1 MGRLIG
7 ARRRLSNDKRGAV
20 AVEFA
25 LLFTLML
32 TMMFGISQFGIAL
45 YNKVAMTDA
54 SRAAARMLSI
64 SRTNATVWTDT
75 RNAFFQAAPGIQSAS
90 TTLTISIN
98 GTPCTSNA
106 TCVTAMATA
115 AGLPA
120 TVRAQY
126 PCNLKVL
133 TDFAPGCQLTSI
145 TTQRVE

>member
-1 MGRLIG
+1 MNRLVG
-7 ARRRLSNDKRGAV
+7 ARRRLPTDRRGAV

-32 TMMFGISQFGIAL
+32 TMLLGISQFGIAL
-45 YNKVAMTDA
+45 YNKVALTDA
-54 SRAAARMLSI
+54 SRTAARMLSI
-64 SRTNATVWTDT
+64 SRTNATVWADT
-75 RNAFFQAAPGIQSAS
+75 RSAFFQAAPGIQSTS

-98 GTPCTSNA
+98 GIACTSNA
-106 TCVTAMATA
+106 DCQAKMATA

-120 TVRAQY
+120 TVRVRY

-133 TDFAPGCQLTSI
+133 SDLAPGCQLTAA